1 MIADTPTPFEGIT
14 FDAVIFDLDGTLID
28 SHVAM
33 NRSYEAWAGEY
44 NISLDRL
51 SALLGMPSAAVSAA
65 LVPPKDAES
74 AAQRIELLE
83 VNDTEGVVPLSGALK
98 ALQDL
103 PRTRV
108 AIATSCSEALMRARM
123 AAAGLP
129 FPDVIVTR
137 DQVVSGKPAPDS
149 FLLAAERLGV
159 EPSRA
164 LVVEDA
170 PAGIEAARAAGCF
183 VLGISSTKNP
193 DELPADAVVADL
205 SGIAW
210 MIGEDGGVTVRFLF
224 V

>member
-1 MIADTPTPFEGIT
+1 MIAATPTPFEGIT

-74 AAQRIELLE
+74 AARRIELLE

-137 DQVVSGKPAPDS
+137 DQVVSGNLLRTVSLWPPSVWVWSLPVRWLLRMHRLELKRPAP
-149 FLLAAERLGV
+149 LGV
-159 EPSRA
+159 SFWESPPRRTLTNFSRT
-164 LVVEDA
+164 
-170 PAGIEAARAAGCF
+170 PWWPTYQG
-183 VLGISSTKNP
+183 
-193 DELPADAVVADL
+193 
-205 SGIAW
+205 
-210 MIGEDGGVTVRFLF
+210 
-224 V
+224 